1 MSRDLSCEVMR
12 MLASRQIQ
20 QNVHH
25 FLVLSKDAVNEV
37 FKDNITYQEYFARLA
52 ESELKSYFET
62 LKKIAKYDPFQKQ
75 KFIEFELEQNL
86 DAIST
91 KLWNGP
97 YLYPEAERCE
107 RLNKTI
113 EHLTKAIENKL
124 TNINLYQGYYERA
137 KNNQI
142 KSILS
147 KSMNNEKFALAD
159 LNCILLKHIIL
170 SQNVETN

>member
-1 MSRDLSCEVMR
+1 MSKDLSCEAVR

-37 FKDNITYQEYFARLA
+37 FKDNITYQEYFALLA
-52 ESELKSYFET
+52 EDELKNYFQT

-75 KFIEFELEQNL
+75 KFIESQLEQNMST
-86 DAIST
+86 ISI
-91 KLWNGP
+91 KLWKGP
-97 YLYPEAERCE
+97 YAYPENERCE

-124 TNINLYQGYYERA
+124 TNLNLYQSYHERA
-137 KNNQI
+137 KNKQI

-147 KSMNNEKFALAD
+147 KSMNNEKVVLTD
-159 LNCILLKHIIL
+159 LNCILLKHITL
-170 SQNVETN
+170 CQESH